1 MASAPITEERPR
13 ETLAR
18 SEGRGTGPEGTVAGP
33 ERPERSGGW
42 TKWVILLL
50 VLLAVA
56 GAIWKIRSNTRE
68 QAAQSQKTAA
78 AADRPTPVQVVAVQQ
93 RTMPI
98 YLRALGTVTAYYT
111 VDIRSRVDGQLL
123 RVAVRE
129 GQSVRKGQMLAEI
142 DPKPYLAAQA
152 QAEGQLTRDQATLQN
167 ASAEAA
173 RYTALYQAGVVSR
186 ESQQSQVSSSGQAQG
201 AIQADQAA
209 IQAAKVNVGY
219 TRITSPID
227 GVVGLRQVD
236 PGNIVHAADATALM
250 VVTQLQPI
258 AVIFTLPEDQLPP
271 VLELTR
277 AGHRLVV
284 EAYDRSETTKLAT
297 GALLTVD
304 NQIDT
309 TTGTVKAKAVFDNKD
324 GALFPNQFVNV
335 RLILQQRPGALVVPA
350 AAIQTGTQGSFVYV
364 VRPGQSPAGKRGNGA
379 GSGSASGSGAATTNA
394 AGSGAAGGAAATGGG
409 HGGGAGNGAG
419 GGAGNGPAFYVDA
432 QPVKVDI
439 TEGSQVILASGV
451 KAGDEI
457 VVDGQEK
464 LRDGSRVIPRP
475 GTPPQGSPVIGT
487 AGAGRA
493 GQGSGTGGGATTA
506 PALAP
511 QGKRVPGAGAPGTF
525 NGERIDPDTRR
536 PGQTY
541 SLDEPGRNGSYGAQG
556 SGAGAGQGAGQ
567 GSGQGS
573 SGAGAPPQAPSGS
586 APPPPPRRR
595 RP

>member
-18 SEGRGTGPEGTVAGP
+18 PEVRGTGPGGTTP
-33 ERPERSGGW
+33 EPEKPARSGGL
-42 TKWVILLL
+42 TKWVLLLL

-56 GAIWKIRSNTRE
+56 GAVWKIRSNTRE

-78 AADRPTPVQVVAVQQ
+78 AADRPTPVQVLAVQQ

-98 YLRALGTVTAYYT
+98 YQTALGTVTAYYT

-123 RVAVRE
+123 QVAVRE
-129 GQSVRKGQMLAEI
+129 GQAVRKGQVLAEI

-201 AIQADQAA
+201 SIQADQAA

-219 TRITSPID
+219 TRITSPIN

-236 PGNIVHAADATALM
+236 PGNIVHAADTTALM
-250 VVTQLQPI
+250 VVTQMQPI

-271 VLELTR
+271 VVELTR
-277 AGHRLVV
+277 AGRKLVV

-297 GALLTVD
+297 GSLLTVD
-304 NQIDT
+304 NQIDP

-324 GALFPNQFVNV
+324 GALFPNQFVNI

-364 VRPGQSPAGKRGNGA
+364 VRAGQPPASKRGNG
-379 GSGSASGSGAATTNA
+379 SGSAGAPGGTGSAAKSGTGSGRTVGAPA
-394 AGSGAAGGAAATGGG
+394 GAAE
-409 HGGGAGNGAG
+409 GGAGNGAG
-419 GGAGNGPAFYVDA
+419 SGPAFYVDA

-439 TEGSQVILASGV
+439 TEGSQVILVSGV
-451 KAGDEI
+451 QAGDQI

-464 LRDGSRVIPRP
+464 LRDGARVIPRQGNP
-475 GTPPQGSPVIGT
+475 PAGGAGAAGTG
-487 AGAGRA
+487 GAGRA
-493 GQGSGTGGGATTA
+493 AQGAGATTA
-506 PALAP
+506 PAMTPRGAAAS
-511 QGKRVPGAGAPGTF
+511 GAGAPGTF
-525 NGERIDPDTRR
+525 NGERINPDTRR

-556 SGAGAGQGAGQ
+556 PSPGSGP
-567 GSGQGS
+567 GQGS
-573 SGAGAPPQAPSGS
+573 SGTTPRSGS
-586 APPPPPRRR
+586 GTAPPRRR
-595 RP
+595 QP